1 MEQSAPFR
9 NLYTGWP
16 LLLALVLL
24 LAPGYLGLAQDQW
37 QEENYSHGPV
47 ILLVCLWLAWREWPR
62 LYTLPTLGK
71 SAGAWLLAT
80 PAALLYVV
88 GRSQSIP
95 LLEVPGQI
103 GLLMALVFYF
113 KGFPGLRTYWF
124 LFFFMLFLVPI
135 PGSLLYSLTHAL
147 KANVSVIAESLLFTA
162 GYPIAREGVTL
173 TIGQYQL
180 LVADACSGMNSII
193 SLTALGL
200 IYLYI
205 NPLDSWWRKGILLLM
220 IIPIAVFANICRV
233 ILLILITYYFGDEA
247 GQGFAHNLTGMT
259 LFISALSALYL
270 LDSLLRHTGGKNVQS
285 H

>member
-1 MEQSAPFR
+1 MQSGR
-9 NLYTGWP
+9 YQDLYTGWP
-16 LLLALVLL
+16 LLLALGIL
-24 LAPGYLGLAQDQW
+24 LAPGYWGLAQDQW

-47 ILLVCLWLAWREWPR
+47 MLLVCLWLAWRDWPR
-62 LYTLPTLGK
+62 LKALPTLSK
-71 SAGAWLLAT
+71 PVGAWLLAI
-80 PAALLYVV
+80 PAALLYVI

-103 GLLMALVFYF
+103 GLLMALVFYY
-113 KGFPGLRTYWF
+113 KGLPGLRTYWF

-173 TIGQYQL
+173 TVGQYQL
-180 LVADACSGMNSII
+180 LVADACSGMNSIV

-205 NPLDSWWRKGILLLM
+205 NPLNSWWRKGILLLM

-233 ILLILITYYFGDEA
+233 ILLILITYHYGDEA

-259 LFISALSALYL
+259 LFISALSAFYL
-270 LDSLLRHTGGKNVQS
+270 LDSILRHTGGKNVKS

>member
-1 MEQSAPFR
+1 MPFR
-9 NLYTGWP
+9 SLHTGWP

-24 LAPGYLGLAQDQW
+24 LAPGYIGLAQYQW

-47 ILLVCLWLAWREWPR
+47 ILLVCLWLAWREWPK
-62 LYTLPTLGK
+62 LYPLPTLGK
-71 SAGAWLLAT
+71 STGGWLLAL

-95 LLEVPGQI
+95 LLEIPGQI
-103 GLLMALVFYF
+103 GLLMALTYYF
-113 KGFPGLRTYWF
+113 KGLAGLKTYWF
-124 LFFFMLFLVPI
+124 LFLFMLFLVPI

-147 KANVSVIAESLLFTA
+147 KANVSIIAESLLFTA

-180 LVADACSGMNSII
+180 LVADACSGMNSIL

-205 NPLDSWWRKGILLLM
+205 NPLSGWWRKGILLLL

-233 ILLILITYYFGDEA
+233 ILLILITYYFGDAA
-247 GQGFAHNLTGMT
+247 GQGFAHNLTGIT
-259 LFISALSALYL
+259 LFICALMALYL
-270 LDSLLRHTGGKNVQS
+270 LDTILRHTGGKDVKP